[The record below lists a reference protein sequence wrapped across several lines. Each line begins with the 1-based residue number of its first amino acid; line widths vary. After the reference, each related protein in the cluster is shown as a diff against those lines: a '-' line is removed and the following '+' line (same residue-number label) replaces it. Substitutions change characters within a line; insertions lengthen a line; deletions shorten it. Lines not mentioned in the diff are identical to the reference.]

1 MLDEGEPEE
10 VAQDD
15 YKQIVD
21 LLAKVLSNGINK
33 LLKHGLDRN
42 YILISEDT
50 RRIKGRLDF
59 NESIKRNIIKRAI
72 IHCHSDEL
80 NYNVLHNQIIKTTL
94 NNLLHINEL
103 DKTIRENLRESYKK
117 MNEIDLIKIE
127 NKHFGTVQLNRNNRF
142 YDFLMKICELIH
154 YNLEIDESSGNY
166 KFIDFIR
173 HERKMATLF
182 ESFVRNFYRIELP
195 IHDPK
200 AIIKREDIYWVNE
213 CNNRV
218 QNSYFPEMETDV
230 SIILENRKIIIE
242 TKYYP
247 KTLVE
252 HYDKKKIR
260 IDHIRQLYA
269 YLKNSETNSDDSY
282 NTEGILLYPE
292 TEEKI
297 DTVENISGHIFKIRT
312 INLNQNWRK
321 IHEDLINMVLN

>member
-1 MLDEGEPEE
+1 
-10 VAQDD
+10 
-15 YKQIVD
+15 
-21 LLAKVLSNGINK
+21 
-33 LLKHGLDRN
+33 
-42 YILISEDT
+42 
-50 RRIKGRLDF
+50 
-59 NESIKRNIIKRAI
+59 
-72 IHCHSDEL
+72 SDEL

-166 KFIDFIR
+166 RFIDFIR